1 MVTTY
6 KSCIY
11 FLFPQDLIIFENIL
25 NDVFY
30 GLKESV
36 NVTTSPRR
44 KKQPNPQNKSPG
56 KPSTAQQTPINTP
69 TSRQQHQHATPV
81 KHNFVEAGI
90 NMIIAKQAVI
100 LGFEPGVAWA
110 QKVLQL
116 YTITQVKH
124 GMCRVDH
131 YMEIGLSKPS

>member
-1 MVTTY
+1 MV
-6 KSCIY
+6 
-11 FLFPQDLIIFENIL
+11 IFENIL
-25 NDVFY
+25 SDVFY
-30 GLKESV
+30 GLRESV

-44 KKQPNPQNKSPG
+44 KKQPQSKSPG

-69 TSRQQHQHATPV
+69 TNRQQQQQIATPV
-81 KHNFVEAGI
+81 KHNFVEAGV

-124 GMCRVDH
+124 GTYVRSRLLYRYC
-131 YMEIGLSKPS
+131 PSNSLMLLRNISIQ